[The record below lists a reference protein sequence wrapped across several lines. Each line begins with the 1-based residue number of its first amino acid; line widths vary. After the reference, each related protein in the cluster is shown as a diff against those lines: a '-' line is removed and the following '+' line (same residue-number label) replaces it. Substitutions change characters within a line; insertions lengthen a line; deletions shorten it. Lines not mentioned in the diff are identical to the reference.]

1 LRPPADENGR
11 MLTTIGLLACLSPT
25 LGTAGEST
33 PLSLTEVLAAERT
46 EAFVDDGQAL
56 PPPERLPVYAS
67 LSRRFELK
75 LGGGLYGNFDTAL
88 TVSSDVLVGAKLDLE
103 DTLGIDDS
111 KSVFRLDANYAF
123 SPRHELRL
131 GAFDLNRSGSRT
143 IGEELEI
150 GEVVIPAGSSLDSE
164 FGTTIFKLAYLYNFV
179 ADHRTM
185 IGLSAGLHTMRI
197 DTAFATTT
205 GSIEESFKATA
216 PLPVFGLHSE
226 YALSRKWRM
235 LGSIEFFQL
244 DIGEFEGGLTDLMLG
259 LEHDLFE
266 HVGWGFAYN
275 GFNMDATF
283 EDDPLKADL
292 VYQYQGLL
300 LYLRC
305 YW

>member
-1 LRPPADENGR
+1 
-11 MLTTIGLLACLSPT
+11 MFTTIGLLACL
-25 LGTAGEST
+25 TATSGSGGEAT
-33 PLSLTEVLAAERT
+33 PLPLPEALA
-46 EAFVDDGQAL
+46 EARLDAFLDDGQAL
-56 PPPERLPVYAS
+56 PPPERLPVYGN
-67 LSRRFELK
+67 LSRRFEVK

-88 TVSSDVLVGAKLDLE
+88 TVSSDVLIGAKLDLE

-150 GEVVIPAGSSLDSE
+150 GEVVIPAGSSLESE
-164 FGTTIFKLAYLYNFV
+164 FGTTILKLAYLYNFV
-179 ADHRTM
+179 ADHRTL
-185 IGLSAGLHTMRI
+185 IGVSAGLHTMRI

-205 GSIEESFKATA
+205 GTIEESFKATA

-244 DIGEFEGGLTDLMLG
+244 DIGDAEGGLTDVMLG

-275 GFNMDATF
+275 GFNMDAKF
-283 EDDPLKADL
+283 EDGPLEADL

>member
-1 LRPPADENGR
+1 MFTPL
-11 MLTTIGLLACLSPT
+11 GLLVFAALPI
-25 LGTAGEST
+25 GGGESA
-33 PLSLTEVLAAERT
+33 PLPLAEALAAARLD
-46 EAFVDDGQAL
+46 AVVLDDGPT
-56 PPPERLPVYAS
+56 PPPERLPVYET

-75 LGGGLYGNFDTAL
+75 LGGGLYTNFDTAL

-103 DTLGIDDS
+103 DTLGIDDN
-111 KSVFRLDANYAF
+111 KSILRLDANYAF

-131 GAFDLNRSGSRT
+131 GAFDLNRSGTRT
-143 IGEELEI
+143 VAEDLEI
-150 GEVVIPAGSSLDSE
+150 GDVVLPAGEIETE
-164 FGTTIFKLAYLYNFV
+164 FGTTVVKLAYLYNFV

-185 IGLSAGLHTMRI
+185 IGLSAGLHTMNI
-197 DTAFATTT
+197 DTAFRSTI
-205 GSIEESFKATA
+205 GSIEESFDAIA

-226 YALSRKWRM
+226 YALSRTWRM

-244 DIGEFEGGLTDLMLG
+244 DIGEARGGLTDTLLAF
-259 LEHDLFE
+259 EHDLFE

-275 GFNMDATF
+275 GFNMDAVI
-283 EDDPLKADL
+283 EGNGSLEADL

>member
-1 LRPPADENGR
+1 
-11 MLTTIGLLACLSPT
+11 MLTTIGLLAGLAATS
-25 LGTAGEST
+25 GAGGEAT
-33 PLSLTEVLAAERT
+33 PLPLTEALAAARLD
-46 EAFVDDGQAL
+46 AFVDDGQS
-56 PPPERLPVYAS
+56 PPPLEHLPLYDT

-75 LGGGLYGNFDTAL
+75 LGGGLYSNFDTAL

-111 KSVFRLDANYAF
+111 KSVLRLDANYAF

-131 GAFDLNRSGSRT
+131 GAFDLNRTGTRTLGQDLNVGEVTLPSGSSVDT
-143 IGEELEI
+143 
-150 GEVVIPAGSSLDSE
+150 E
-164 FGTTIFKLAYLYNFV
+164 FGTTIVKLAYLYNFV
-179 ADHRTM
+179 ADHRTL
-185 IGLSAGLHTMRI
+185 IGVSGGLHTMRI
-197 DTAFATTT
+197 DTSFATSS
-205 GSIEESFKATA
+205 GSVEESFKATA

-244 DIGEFEGGLTDLMLG
+244 DIGNAHGGLTDTMFG
-259 LEHDLFE
+259 FEHDLFE
-266 HVGWGFAYN
+266 HVGWGVAYN
-275 GFNMDATF
+275 GFNMDLTI
-283 EDDPLKADL
+283 EDDPLEAEL